1 MSKLPELMNKNRRL
15 AILRFLE
22 EDTDY
27 SLNTSV
33 LQSALRAIGHGV
45 SRDVVEADSAWL
57 AEQGLVMREVLDP
70 VPITVLTIT
79 ARGVDVAKGMA
90 AHPGIDRP
98 LPRV

>member
-1 MSKLPELMNKNRRL
+1 MSKLQEVMHKNRRL
-15 AILRFLE
+15 AILRFLL

-33 LQSALRAIGHGV
+33 LQSALAAIGHGV
-45 SRDVVEADSAWL
+45 SRDMVEADAAWL
-57 AEQGLVMREVLDP
+57 AEQGLIQLESLAP

-79 ARGVDVAKGMA
+79 ARGVDVAKGVA
-90 AHPGIDRP
+90 THPGIDRP